1 MSQDNKMA
9 AILVFQTMPFPSS
22 PGPLYQY
29 EVKCSVFDMEMI
41 THSYANKNH
50 SHKKGIVLGLALKV
64 SFWNS

>member
-1 MSQDNKMA
+1 M
-9 AILVFQTMPFPSS
+9 FQTMPFPSS

-50 SHKKGIVLGLALKV
+50 SSQERYCTWPRFESEFLELVNGLYA
-64 SFWNS
+64 